1 MQGRFYGTYDLDS
14 GCQGGVNVPPFWAT
28 IHPPFHMTPEDKF
41 FYRNDTANFPY
52 LAYHYYCVPDNAKH
66 LEQPVSTCD
75 PNNNPKAQEIV
86 QLLSD
91 PIWDACDYPTK
102 KGDGCGLGIQGFGNL
117 MLDPGTPPA
126 KRIWTSID
134 TQTEI
139 FVSAQD
145 EVA

>member
-1 MQGRFYGTYDLDS
+1 M
-14 GCQGGVNVPPFWAT
+14 PPFWAT

-117 MLDPGTPPA
+117 MLVECLVDSSFIRSMIDFCISLLFDYVFDKLFEFLGTGPWHP
-126 KRIWTSID
+126 SC
-134 TQTEI
+134 
-139 FVSAQD
+139 
-145 EVA
+145 

>member
-1 MQGRFYGTYDLDS
+1 
-14 GCQGGVNVPPFWAT
+14 
-28 IHPPFHMTPEDKF
+28 MTPEDKF

-117 MLDPGTPPA
+117 MLVECLDPGTPPA